1 MQIKTT
7 VNQLLLEE
15 EISKERRSNLAKL
28 NQLRI
33 LTISLF
39 FILHLVM
46 GYVFDVVNF
55 RGKELHFLAYLT
67 LALVIFALN
76 NRKEQNIARSEYS
89 LPLFD
94 IPLTY
99 FILQAWLPTLT
110 HTSSTYLLSVLGLA
124 FMMFFVTLSGL
135 FFSLAITL
143 PTTLAGLAIVH
154 RLFSE
159 TNISI
164 NTHISS
170 SLLLCLTGYTTFS
183 ISSQVKKLI
192 ASATHKQSMNEKLS
206 RYFAPEVANFIQRQ
220 ASSEN
225 DERVFDVTVL
235 FTDIRDF
242 TKMASS
248 MSGTEVIRMLN
259 EVHEHLVSCIF
270 LTGGTLDKYLGDGV
284 MAYFGAPVES
294 KDHADKAVECAL
306 MMRDEIR
313 KLNEKRLARGDNPI
327 ALGIGI
333 HSGPVVIGDI
343 GAEIRREF
351 TIIGDTVNTS
361 SRIESLTKKHQVDLL
376 LTAETKSR
384 LTRTYELKSLGT
396 DEIRGSNRS
405 IETFTL

>member
-1 MQIKTT
+1 
-7 VNQLLLEE
+7 
-15 EISKERRSNLAKL
+15 
-28 NQLRI
+28 
-33 LTISLF
+33 
-39 FILHLVM
+39 
-46 GYVFDVVNF
+46 
-55 RGKELHFLAYLT
+55 
-67 LALVIFALN
+67 
-76 NRKEQNIARSEYS
+76 
-89 LPLFD
+89 
-94 IPLTY
+94 
-99 FILQAWLPTLT
+99 
-110 HTSSTYLLSVLGLA
+110 
-124 FMMFFVTLSGL
+124 
-135 FFSLAITL
+135 
-143 PTTLAGLAIVH
+143 
-154 RLFSE
+154 
-159 TNISI
+159 
-164 NTHISS
+164 
-170 SLLLCLTGYTTFS
+170 
-183 ISSQVKKLI
+183 
-192 ASATHKQSMNEKLS
+192 
-206 RYFAPEVANFIQRQ
+206 
-220 ASSEN
+220 
-225 DERVFDVTVL
+225 
-235 FTDIRDF
+235 
-242 TKMASS
+242 
-248 MSGTEVIRMLN
+248 MSGPEVIRMLN

-294 KDHADKAVECAL
+294 KDHADKALECAL